1 MTSCLRIIPRLLPAF
16 IAVLVLSAAVVEAAD
31 IETGRFHDSNRG
43 RDIPYKAYWP
53 ATVTGPV
60 PVVIFS
66 RGLGGTREVATYLG
80 EALADAG
87 YLSIHIQHAG
97 SDRSAGGNARSR
109 QERRENLRRSVRDR
123 STLLNRLQDVPFVV
137 DELARRNR
145 SGKWAGRMDLS
156 RIGMA
161 GHSYGA
167 RSTMYA
173 AGERVGPR
181 ARSFKEPRIKAGVVL
196 SPNTPRR
203 RFDPAVSYQ
212 DIDIPLFHITGTED
226 RDANLVGALPVR
238 RTRPYE
244 LGPAGDKFLLVFDG
258 ADHRTFGGLRTQFG
272 EYSAKDPAHHAAI
285 GRGVVAFFDAYLKG
299 DGAAEDWLRRQFRT
313 ILAPGDRFEYR

>member
-1 MTSCLRIIPRLLPAF
+1 MTSCLRIIPRLVPAL
-16 IAVLVLSAAVVEAAD
+16 IAVLVLSAAVEAAD
-31 IETGRFHDSNRG
+31 IETGRFHDSIRG

-66 RGLGGTREVATYLG
+66 HGLGGTREAATYLG
-80 EALADAG
+80 EAMADAG

-97 SDRSAGGNARSR
+97 SDRSAGGDARSR

-123 STLLNRLQDVPFVV
+123 STLLNRLKDIPFVV
-137 DELARRNR
+137 DELGRRNR
-145 SGKWAGRMDLS
+145 SGKWAGRLDIS

-161 GHSYGA
+161 GHSYGG

-173 AGERVGPR
+173 AGERIGPR
-181 ARSFKEPRIKAGVVL
+181 GRSFKEPRIKAGVVL

-203 RFDPAVSYQ
+203 QFDPAVSYQ

-226 RDANLVGALPVR
+226 GDPLRGSFGPSQRTKPYQLV
-238 RTRPYE
+238 
-244 LGPAGDKFLLVFDG
+244 PAGEKYLLVLKD
-258 ADHRTFGGLRTQFG
+258 ADHATFGGNRVKRG
-272 EYSAKDPAHHAAI
+272 RAKPKDRAHLDAVTN
-285 GRGVVAFFDAYLKG
+285 GVVAFFDAYLRGETPKKN
-299 DGAAEDWLRRQFRT
+299 WLRNQFPKR
-313 ILAPGDRFEYR
+313 LAADDRFEYR

>member
-66 RGLGGTREVATYLG
+66 HGLGGTREAATYLG

-226 RDANLVGALPVR
+226 GDPSRGSFGPSQR
-238 RTRPYE
+238 IKPYQ
-244 LGPAGDKFLLVFDG
+244 LGSAGEKYLLVLKD
-258 ADHRTFGGLRTQFG
+258 ADHATLSGNRVKRGR
-272 EYSAKDPAHHAAI
+272 AKPKDRAHLAAVTN
-285 GRGVVAFFDAYLKG
+285 GAVAFFDAYLRGETAKQN
-299 DGAAEDWLRRQFRT
+299 WLRNQFPKR
-313 ILAPGDRFEYR
+313 LAQDDRFEYR